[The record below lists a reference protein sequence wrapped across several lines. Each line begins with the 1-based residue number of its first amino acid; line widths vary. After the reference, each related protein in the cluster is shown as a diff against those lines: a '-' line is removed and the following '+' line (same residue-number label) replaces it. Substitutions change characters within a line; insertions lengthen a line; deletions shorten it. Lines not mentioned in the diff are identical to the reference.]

1 MFSILVCGG
10 CLAFAK
16 EEEDKQGQRKSCSE
30 VNSPASECYDVV
42 RRHSSV
48 HVIDG
53 QNARI

>member
-42 RRHSSV
+42 RS

-53 QNARI
+53 QEARI